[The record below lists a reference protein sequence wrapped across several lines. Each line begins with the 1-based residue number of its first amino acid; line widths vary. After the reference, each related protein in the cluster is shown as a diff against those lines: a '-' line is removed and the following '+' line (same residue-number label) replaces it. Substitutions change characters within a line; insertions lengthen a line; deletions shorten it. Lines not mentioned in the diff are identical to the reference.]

1 MLNQLGALNVSVWQM
16 VVDLCLVT
24 AILVMA
30 FRFARSSRAHLL
42 LPRIVELEGRIGLLM
57 AETEGRAKHITE
69 QLIRREQ
76 GIAKHVAEIERREK
90 DIGLTLSEG
99 ESLAKELSLI
109 CEGTRREAVELER
122 IVAEARAQ
130 GEYFRGATRDRERA
144 SERRAAS
151 RSEDEDYNRGD
162 SRQDLNEGFV
172 AERASSRKT
181 QALERSASS
190 EGGSATQQG
199 ERSRGALKDL
209 QASYRAAEGMLKEGR
224 GTDEV
229 SERTNIPLEGVERL
243 AQMIEIERSDGDK
256 GRSRYG
262 VPVKSASDPR
272 LGALGFSRR

>member
-1 MLNQLGALNVSVWQM
+1 MLNQLAALNVSVWQM
-16 VVDLCLVT
+16 VIDLCLVT

-99 ESLAKELSLI
+99 EALAKELSLI
-109 CEGTRREAVELER
+109 CEGARREAVELER

-130 GEYFRGATRDRERA
+130 GEHFRGATRDRERA

-151 RSEDEDYNRGD
+151 RSEGEDYIRGD
-162 SRQDLNEGFV
+162 ICEDLNEGFV
-172 AERASSRKT
+172 AERASARGRT
-181 QALERSASS
+181 PQRSAAE
-190 EGGSATQQG
+190 EGSTSTQQG

-224 GTDEV
+224 AAGEV
-229 SERTNIPLEGVERL
+229 AERTNIPIEGVERL
-243 AQMIEIERSDGDK
+243 AQMIEIERLDGDR
-256 GRSRYG
+256 GGQRYG
-262 VPVKSASDPR
+262 VPLKSTADPR